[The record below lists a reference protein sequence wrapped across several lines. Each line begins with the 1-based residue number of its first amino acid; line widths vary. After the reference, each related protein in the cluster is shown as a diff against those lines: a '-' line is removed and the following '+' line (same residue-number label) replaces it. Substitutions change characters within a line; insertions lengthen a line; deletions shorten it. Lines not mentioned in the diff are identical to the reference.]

1 LVDDL
6 TLDDILGGPDEEI
19 AVPVKVAVPAE
30 AA

>member
-1 LVDDL
+1 MVGDL
-6 TLDDILGGPDEEI
+6 TLHDILGGPDEEV